1 MKDRKYTHSSGELNK
16 KWTFE
21 VISWVLTIIVTI
33 LVLLPLYAQEIP
45 FDFYVFNI
53 IFIILFLTY
62 LRYIFFLRYTPFSH
76 FTPVKLVFI
85 FIAIPVLFFLVDAL
99 SSFQAFNDEV
109 GLQEIVK
116 HLSSNSEQST
126 MMKYIRT
133 EYLFFG
139 VSSMICA
146 VTLPVRMIISIWR
159 WINKGTV

>member
-33 LVLLPLYAQEIP
+33 LVLLPLYAKEIP